1 MKRIFYLHGFESTN
15 QSSKVDFMRA
25 LGHDVHAEYM
35 DYRKDSGLYAKT
47 LTGIIDFNPNLI
59 VGSSMGGYFAFHLG
73 THYKT
78 NLLLL
83 NPALP
88 NRTTDPPILP
98 DGIKKSK
105 IWALIGKNDN
115 VVDPVAN
122 EEVLRRAG
130 AVVTIG
136 QHKHRTPVEAFEP
149 FFKEVILAL

>member
-1 MKRIFYLHGFESTN
+1 MKILFLHGLESTN

-35 DYRKDSGLYAKT
+35 DYKKVLDLYSKT
-47 LTGIIDFNPNLI
+47 LNSIIDFNPDLI

-88 NRTTDPPILP
+88 NRTFDPPILP
-98 DGIKKSK
+98 DGNEKSK
-105 IWALIGKNDN
+105 IWALVGENDD
-115 VVDPVAN
+115 VVRPKEN
-122 EEVLRRAG
+122 IEILKRAG
-130 AVVTIG
+130 AKVTVG
-136 QHKHRTPVEAFEP
+136 KHKHRTPPEIFEP
-149 FFKEVILAL
+149 FFKEVIAEF